1 MQINLLFHIGVIVI
15 PLYQSSPGLKAFL
28 VETAR
33 KSKEE
38 RKTSKLH
45 NRRKLPPIFLKQEQD
60 CLLEF
65 FIVFKP
71 KNKKKTSNREMR
83 S

>member
-38 RKTSKLH
+38 RT
-45 NRRKLPPIFLKQEQD
+45 NIEVTQQEKASSH
-60 CLLEF
+60 
-65 FIVFKP
+65 IP
-71 KNKKKTSNREMR
+71 
-83 S
+83 